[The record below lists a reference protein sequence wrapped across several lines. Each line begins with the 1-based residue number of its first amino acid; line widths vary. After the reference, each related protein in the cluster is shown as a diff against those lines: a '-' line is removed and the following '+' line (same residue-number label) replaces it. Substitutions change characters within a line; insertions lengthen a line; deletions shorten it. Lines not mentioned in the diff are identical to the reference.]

1 MENNEDNMDQIKGSM
16 ETLSAMQ
23 MILELI
29 REGIL
34 TVKEGTKWLNMEE
47 KELDAPGFAF
57 YHKLPSIVPQGEPV
71 FTLFYFRQ
79 PSADICLIHR

>member
-1 MENNEDNMDQIKGSM
+1 MEKNEDNMDQIKGSM

-47 KELDAPGFAF
+47 KELEA
-57 YHKLPSIVPQGEPV
+57 
-71 FTLFYFRQ
+71 RM
-79 PSADICLIHR
+79 R